1 MLISDYNDEFELIIV
16 EIKLHNQ
23 QIRVI
28 SGYGPQETWCE
39 AEILSFFLTLEE
51 EIIKAE
57 LLGVSVI
64 IEMDSNSKLGS
75 DFIPA
80 DPHQQSANGKILA
93 GII

>member
-39 AEILSFFLTLEE
+39 AEILLSKPNVTQLNSTQT
-51 EIIKAE
+51 KATVKATS
-57 LLGVSVI
+57 LG
-64 IEMDSNSKLGS
+64 
-75 DFIPA
+75 
-80 DPHQQSANGKILA
+80 
-93 GII
+93 